1 MAFRH
6 VKPPK
11 RLVYGEKIRNIRVTD
26 RNNED
31 GTIDCVVETYDPMVD
46 DLPKYSYNNLDAI
59 LLRGDSIKAVDS
71 KVLGI
76 NPNSVEGA
84 IDNIIGKD
92 STVETPETPENDVE

>member
-11 RLVYGEKIRNIRVTD
+11 RLVYGEKIRNIRITD
-26 RNNED
+26 KNNED
-31 GTIDCVVETYDPMVD
+31 GTIDCVLETYDPTVN
-46 DLPKYSYNNLDAI
+46 DLPDYSYNNLDAM
-59 LLRGDSIKAVDS
+59 LLRGESIKMVDS

-76 NPNSVEGA
+76 NPNGVEGA

-92 STVETPETPENDVE
+92 SEDDNLDTSDGDVE

>member
-11 RLVYGEKIRNIRVTD
+11 CLVYGEKIRNIRITD
-26 RNNED
+26 KNNED
-31 GTIDCVVETYDPMVD
+31 GTIDCVIETYDPMVN
-46 DLPKYSYNNLDAI
+46 DLPDYSYNNLDAM
-59 LLRGDSIKAVDS
+59 LLRGESIKMVDS

-76 NPNSVEGA
+76 NPNGVEGA

-92 STVETPETPENDVE
+92 SEEDNPDTPDNDVE

>member
-11 RLVYGEKIRNIRVTD
+11 RLVYGEKIRNIRISD
-26 RNNED
+26 KNNED
-31 GTIDCVVETYDPMVD
+31 GTIDCVLEIYDPMVD
-46 DLPKYSYNNLDAI
+46 DLPKYSYNNLDAM
-59 LLRGDSIKAVDS
+59 LLRGDSIKIVDS

-76 NPNSVEGA
+76 NPNGVEGA

-92 STVETPETPENDVE
+92 SDSDTPDTPDDDVE